1 MRISKNG
8 VPKNPEIHKI
18 KKKVPRK
25 NRKIVES
32 LLQQVKQGPYYIC
45 TVYHQTLYQ
54 YHIRNA
60 ELYHPVKPF
69 GEKLYTAVHIP
80 SKSASWVLDT
90 GRLIYTVNTW
100 KIPYYTSKVP
110 YHFKYLSR

>member
-32 LLQQVKQGPYYIC
+32 FLQQVKQGPYYIS

-80 SKSASWVLDT
+80 SKSAS
-90 GRLIYTVNTW
+90 
-100 KIPYYTSKVP
+100 
-110 YHFKYLSR
+110 